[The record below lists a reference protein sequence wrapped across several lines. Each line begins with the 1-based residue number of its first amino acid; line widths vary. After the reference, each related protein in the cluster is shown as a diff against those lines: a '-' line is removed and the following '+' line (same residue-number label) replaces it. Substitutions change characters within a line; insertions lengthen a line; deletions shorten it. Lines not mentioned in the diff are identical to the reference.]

1 MTSRAGR
8 FLKGWN
14 RLRELA
20 DAPRERRRL
29 RARLREFERGFPP
42 GHFYSPIPSLEDVRR
57 RHDELFAAPDS
68 IPAIDLRIQEQLQLV
83 EALAPHCREHP
94 FGAEPRNGLRTAL
107 ENSYFTWGDAVVY
120 QALLRHRPPA
130 RVIEVGS
137 GFSSCVLLDANDLFL
152 GGRAS
157 CTFIEPFPDVLHSLL
172 RPEDR
177 SRVDV
182 LRQPLQEVDPAL
194 FEALERDDVLFV
206 DSTHVSKIGS
216 DVNRLVFE
224 LLPRLRTGVRVHF
237 HDVYYAFEYPA
248 AWIYEGRAWNEAYV
262 LRAFLQYNDAFEIRL
277 FNSLL
282 QQRVRTRLAE
292 LVPASANAAM
302 SSLWIERV

>member
-1 MTSRAGR
+1 VTSRAGR
-8 FLKGWN
+8 FLKGWS
-14 RLRELA
+14 RLRGLG
-20 DAPRERRRL
+20 DVPRERKRL
-29 RARLREFERGFPP
+29 LARLREFERGFPP
-42 GHFYSPIPSLEDVRR
+42 GHFYSPIPSLEEVRR
-57 RHDELFAAPDS
+57 RQDELFAVPDA
-68 IPAIDLRIQEQLQLV
+68 IPAVDLRLEEQLRLL
-83 EALAPHCREHP
+83 EALSPHCRDHP
-94 FGAEPRNGLRTAL
+94 FGARAGHGLRTAL
-107 ENSYFTWGDAVVY
+107 ENAYFTWGDAVLY

-137 GFSSCVLLDANDLFL
+137 GFSSCVLLDVNDRFL
-152 GGRAS
+152 GGRTS
-157 CTFIEPFPDVLHSLL
+157 CTFIEPFPDVLDSLL
-172 RPEDR
+172 RPQDR
-177 SRVDV
+177 RRADV
-182 LRQPLQEVDPAL
+182 LRQPLQEVDPAR

-224 LLPRLRTGVRVHF
+224 LLPRLRPGVRVHF
-237 HDVYYAFEYPA
+237 HDVYYPFEYPA

-282 QQRVRTRLAE
+282 QQRVRTRLAA